1 LLSGIKENERNS
13 ASGSLLM
20 QIIRRSAVAAKTKKI
35 KADEVDN
42 KFELGAFAI
51 QNWWK
56 IAVVIAVSG
65 LAITGFSLKCG
76 ENEVVKHQINLRS
89 AADVKKNE

>member
-1 LLSGIKENERNS
+1 MVRKR
-13 ASGSLLM
+13 
-20 QIIRRSAVAAKTKKI
+20 KK
-35 KADEVDN
+35 DNDNLPDN

-56 IAVVIAVSG
+56 IAIIIAIAG

-76 ENEVVKHQINLRS
+76 NNEIVKDPVYQRVDS
-89 AADVKKNE
+89 KSK

>member
-1 LLSGIKENERNS
+1 
-13 ASGSLLM
+13 M

-51 QNWWK
+51 QNWLK
-56 IAVVIAVSG
+56 IAVVIAVAG

-76 ENEVVKHQINLRS
+76 NNEIVKEQIKLRPS
-89 AADVKKNE
+89 VEAKKNE